1 MDNAA
6 ENHQFDVNNLL
17 NNVNVDPVLAAAEAE
32 ANDERNEI
40 NNEDRVNEQQLGI
53 QDLLQQLN
61 ALTQSLE
68 ARDADL
74 QRRLNSLEQNSSRGS
89 TISTASSTGSR
100 PLNDRFGL
108 NHDQNGGNSSSNN
121 APVSGNSPPRPNEI
135 APSAIVPNPSGR
147 GRASRHQEKTLDLF
161 NYFPNLEI

>member
-1 MDNAA
+1 MNNAA
-6 ENHQFDVNNLL
+6 ENHPFDVNNLL

-68 ARDADL
+68 ERDADL

-89 TISTASSTGSR
+89 TISTASSADTR
-100 PLNDRFGL
+100 PSNNRFGL
-108 NHDQNGGNSSSNN
+108 NREQNGGSSSSNG
-121 APVSGNSPPRPNEI
+121 VSANGNSPSHQNET
-135 APSAIVPNPSGR
+135 APSAIVPNPSGH
-147 GRASRHQEKTLDLF
+147 GRESRHCPCVFEF
-161 NYFPNLEI
+161 

>member
-1 MDNAA
+1 MANEG
-6 ENHQFDVNNLL
+6 ENHPFDVDNLL

-40 NNEDRVNEQQLGI
+40 NNGNRVNEQLGI

-68 ARDADL
+68 ERDADL

-108 NHDQNGGNSSSNN
+108 NHDQNGGSSSSNN
-121 APVSGNSPPRPNEI
+121 VPAGGNSPSRPNEA

-147 GRASRHQEKTLDLF
+147 GRESRHSTNERF
-161 NYFPNLEI
+161 GRN

>member
-1 MDNAA
+1 MANEGA
-6 ENHQFDVNNLL
+6 NQSFDVDNLL

-40 NNEDRVNEQQLGI
+40 NNGNRVNEQLGI

-68 ARDADL
+68 ERDADL

-89 TISTASSTGSR
+89 TISTASSADTR
-100 PLNDRFGL
+100 PSNNRFGL
-108 NHDQNGGNSSSNN
+108 NRDQNGGSSSSNG
-121 APVSGNSPPRPNEI
+121 VSANGNSPSHQNET

-147 GRASRHQEKTLDLF
+147 GRESRHAVYKSRTLHRA
-161 NYFPNLEI
+161 EQ